1 MDKKYRIHYTVQ
13 TYAGNAGLT
22 TEDKKEVKK
31 MEFKIVIDGDQ
42 WREMCKNRYGQGN
55 VITRSG
61 MLDIVHD
68 IIDQIHE
75 QA

>member
-1 MDKKYRIHYTVQ
+1 
-13 TYAGNAGLT
+13 
-22 TEDKKEVKK
+22 
-31 MEFKIVIDGDQ
+31 MEFKIEVSSDQ

>member
-1 MDKKYRIHYTVQ
+1 
-13 TYAGNAGLT
+13 
-22 TEDKKEVKK
+22 
-31 MEFKIVIDGDQ
+31 MEFKISIDGDQ

-61 MLDIVHD
+61 ILDIVHD